1 MWCIRTCHKPDVVWC
16 IRTCHKPDV
25 VWCIRTCHKP
35 DVVQQGIFLLESTFS
50 ADSLMVSVQPPQVQ
64 SHASTSV
71 RMLKILNTSSYA
83 TVWTQEN
90 TAHTSRSGQHSEA
103 LKVKLKKRKRTVHRV
118 FIQKNLSKSTN
129 FTQTFSQLQN
139 PSMMPKYGTEKQHEG
154 IQIFCT
160 SSKGAQP
167 FLYPNTLYQSKLTG
181 SAFFVILHDFFFF
194 NYCSVLGN
202 AVSEW

>member
-1 MWCIRTCHKPDVVWC
+1 MWCIRTCHKPDVVWCIRTCHKPDVVWC

-50 ADSLMVSVQPPQVQ
+50 ADSLMVSMQPPQVQ

-118 FIQKNLSKSTN
+118 C
-129 FTQTFSQLQN
+129 
-139 PSMMPKYGTEKQHEG
+139 TEKPFKIHKLYTNLFTTAKPQYDA
-154 IQIFCT
+154 QIWHGKT
-160 SSKGAQP
+160 
-167 FLYPNTLYQSKLTG
+167 T
-181 SAFFVILHDFFFF
+181 
-194 NYCSVLGN
+194 
-202 AVSEW
+202 